1 MTEDET
7 EDEVEQESEQEED
20 GGPPCPFC
28 DDTGLECEHVAL
40 LFEPGEGISG
50 GPAYSE
56 AREFLSRLD
65 EALVGSASTRADRV
79 RGACRD
85 LCKEAVSQTR
95 RRKSPIDPAD
105 AAAELDLARFE
116 LLEEILGAIRGVEIR
131 KNVVEYGGFAA
142 EGSGRVVWERRPG
155 LVEKRLEREI
165 RALDIDWD
173 EVKEKKPAK
182 KRKAP
187 GGKGGSAKA

>member
-7 EDEVEQESEQEED
+7 EDE

-40 LFEPGEGISG
+40 LFEPGEGMSG
-50 GPAYSE
+50 GPAYGE
-56 AREFLSRLD
+56 AVEFLSRLD
-65 EALVGSASTRADRV
+65 EALVGSASTRTDLV

-85 LCKEAVSQTR
+85 LCREAVSLTR

-105 AAAELDLARFE
+105 AASELDLARYE
-116 LLEEILGAIRGVEIR
+116 LLEEILGRIRGVELR
-131 KNVVEYGGFAA
+131 QNVVGYGGFAA

-155 LVEKRLEREI
+155 SVEARLEREI

-173 EVKEKKPAK
+173 EEAEKKRAR

-187 GGKGGSAKA
+187 GRTGGSAKG